1 MGRSIQKF
9 MTFNVERFETI
20 NNEELVKLLKDLKVI
35 EKEASD
41 YFETIKDFIA
51 QVSASGHKSTPDEIK
66 KKAEINYKDT
76 LWQVERQVIIDAMKP
91 IVVAHFDGNLD
102 EYEEVASVELD
113 NEDDSKIVVK
123 ITNALEEF
131 KKAYAEKNQIASPY
145 AEETVA

>member
-20 NNEELVKLLKDLKVI
+20 SNEALVKLLTDLKAI
-35 EKEASD
+35 EKEAAD
-41 YFETIKDFIA
+41 YFETIKEFIA
-51 QVSASGHKSTPDEIK
+51 QVSAAGHKSTPDEIK

-91 IVVAHFDGNLD
+91 IIVEAFDGKLE
-102 EYEEVASVELD
+102 EYEEIATVELD
-113 NEDDSKIVVK
+113 KADATKVVVK

-131 KKAYAEKNQIASPY
+131 KKAYADKNKITSPY
-145 AEETVA
+145 SEETVA